1 MVWCIIALVLF
12 VLEMFTG
19 TFYLLIISAS
29 MFSASLSEWLF
40 HTSTITN
47 NLIAATLSIIGI
59 LIVRLWQRKH
69 PHSNA
74 SSPTDDTDYGKIVR
88 LIKPISADLWQ
99 VSYRGTIWQ
108 ACFEQ
113 SEKMESGDT
122 AQIIGHQ
129 GNILILTSSAHFLK
143 GNNS

>member
-59 LIVRLWQRKH
+59 LIVRLWQR
-69 PHSNA
+69 
-74 SSPTDDTDYGKIVR
+74 I
-88 LIKPISADLWQ
+88 
-99 VSYRGTIWQ
+99 
-108 ACFEQ
+108 
-113 SEKMESGDT
+113 MER
-122 AQIIGHQ
+122 
-129 GNILILTSSAHFLK
+129 
-143 GNNS
+143 